1 MSKSIVNK
9 SIVSKSIK
17 KGWGACNRWVVGM
30 AVTAAC
36 YLPASAWA
44 VLPNAADVADG
55 ASTTSPL
62 ATTRDLFS
70 RGITIA
76 ATIVAALLV
85 LGATWQIYSAF
96 VKAREKGD
104 WKDLGVTAPI
114 GVGMMAGGVVLAVL
128 ANTYGQ
134 F

>member
-1 MSKSIVNK
+1 MKA
-9 SIVSKSIK
+9 IK
-17 KGWGACNRWVVGM
+17 KKWNRMHDVVVGVV
-30 AVTAAC
+30 VTAGCLVA
-36 YLPASAWA
+36 PGAMAA
-44 VLPNAADVADG
+44 LPNAADVADG

-104 WKDLGVTAPI
+104 WKDLGVTAPL
-114 GVGMMAGGVVLAVL
+114 GVGLMAGGVVLAVL
-128 ANTYGQ
+128 ANTYGT

>member
-1 MSKSIVNK
+1 MFESF
-9 SIVSKSIK
+9 K
-17 KGWGACNRWVVGM
+17 KGWENSNRWVLRWMVI
-30 AVTAAC
+30 TTC
-36 YLPASAWA
+36 YMPASVVWA
-44 VLPNAADVADG
+44 ALPSADDVADG
-55 ASTTSPL
+55 ADTTSPL

-76 ATIVAALLV
+76 ATVVAAVLV

-96 VKAREKGD
+96 VRSREKGD
-104 WKDLGVTAPI
+104 WKDLGVTAPL
-114 GVGMMAGGVVLAVL
+114 GVGMMAGGVVLAIL